1 MSVTC
6 IPGVFL
12 ASSSNGS
19 SLHKHHVYFKYLLSR
34 LQQLVGRL
42 FYPSNREITSTGAYK
57 KAKWVPS
64 WEYARGYGAFLT
76 AWGKPSLAKTLLR
89 PVITLT
95 SYWLGHHAMAD
106 NFLVRI
112 SM

>member
-1 MSVTC
+1 MAAVC
-6 IPGVFL
+6 I
-12 ASSSNGS
+12 SN
-19 SLHKHHVYFKYLLSR
+19 HVYFKRLFSR

-42 FYPSNREITSTGAYK
+42 FYPSNREVTSAGAYK

-76 AWGKPSLAKTLLR
+76 AWGKPSLAKSLLR

-106 NFLVRI
+106 NFLVRT
-112 SM
+112 SMYVLNAAVAPFPV